1 MEKILD
7 NIKQASEVK
16 NLSLEE
22 LNTLSSEIR
31 NFLIESVSKT
41 GGHLASNLGVVEL
54 TLALHKSFDF
64 PKDKIVWDVG
74 HQCYTHKILT
84 GRKSQMSTIRQWG
97 GISGFPKRDE
107 SEYDFFDTGH
117 SSTSISA
124 AVGMARARDIKNED
138 HQVIAFIG
146 DGAMTGGMCFEALND
161 IGHNNSKVIVIL
173 NDNEMSISENVGAL
187 SKHLSNLRITPGYL
201 HTKKDVEILLS
212 KIPVIGKHLKKTIKT
227 AKYGIK
233 KMVVPNMIF
242 EELGLKYL
250 GPVDGH
256 NIPQLLEVMKRAKD
270 EKGSVLIH
278 VRTVKG
284 KGYIPAEERPNDYHG
299 VSSFDIETGESKKI
313 SSEKTYSDIFGDT
326 MSSIVEKRDDVVVIS
341 AAMIEGTGLKN
352 FAQKYPKKIF
362 DVGIAEPHSVTM
374 AAGMA
379 TSGIVPVVSLYSS
392 FLQRAY
398 DQVVHDV
405 ATQNLHVV
413 FALDRAGLVG
423 ADGETHQGVFD
434 GGFLSG
440 IPNMTVMIPTTY
452 KEQEAMI
459 NFGINSM
466 NSPVAIR
473 YPRGSS
479 KGELATDSIPIELG
493 KGVIAEVGTDIT
505 LVASGKMVFEALL
518 ARELLLKK
526 GISAEVLNLRFIKP
540 LDKDLI
546 IKSGLKTKKMV
557 IIDEAPIESSIAYR
571 IKNILPEVDMLYKTI
586 PDEFTNQGAVEKL
599 YEVIGI
605 DGRGIADSIEKWLKL

>member
-7 NIKQASEVK
+7 NIKQAGEVK

-84 GRKSQMSTIRQWG
+84 GRKSQMSTIRQFG

-124 AVGMARARDIKNED
+124 AVGIARARDIKNED

-187 SKHLSNLRITPGYL
+187 SKHLSNLRTTPGYL
-201 HTKKDVEILLS
+201 HTKKDVEIVLS
-212 KIPVIGKHLKKTIKT
+212 KIPVIGKHIKKTIRT

-256 NIPQLLEVMKRAKD
+256 NIPQLLDVMKRAKE

-284 KGYIPAEERPNDYHG
+284 KGYTPAEERPNDYHG

-313 SSEKTYSDIFGDT
+313 SSEKTYSDIFGET
-326 MSSIVEKRDDVVVIS
+326 MASIVEKRDDVVVIS
-341 AAMIEGTGLKN
+341 AAMIEGTGLKE

-459 NFGINSM
+459 NFGINAM

-479 KGELATDSIPIELG
+479 KMELATDSIPIELG

-505 LVASGKMVFEALL
+505 LIASGKMVFEALI

-546 IKSGLKTKKMV
+546 LKSGLKTKKV
-557 IIDEAPIESSIAYR
+557 VVIDEAPIESSIAYR
-571 IKNILPEVDMLYKTI
+571 IKNILPEVEMLYKTI
-586 PDEFTNQGAVEKL
+586 PDEFTTQGAVEKL

-605 DGRGIADSIEKWLKL
+605 DGKGIADSIEEWLK